1 MEILIKAFI
10 TTVLVV
16 ITSNVLAKLLI
27 KIIRWIK
34 NK

>member
-16 ITSNVLAKLLI
+16 ITSNLLAKLLI

>member
-27 KIIRWIK
+27 KVIRWIK

>member
-16 ITSNVLAKLLI
+16 IASNLLAKLLI
-27 KIIRWIK
+27 KVIRWIK
-34 NK
+34 DK

>member
-1 MEILIKAFI
+1 MSILIKAFI

-16 ITSNVLAKLLI
+16 ITSNLLAKLLI

>member
-1 MEILIKAFI
+1 MEILIKSFI

-34 NK
+34 DK

>member
-16 ITSNVLAKLLI
+16 ITSNLLAKLLI
-27 KIIRWIK
+27 KVIRWIK

>member
-1 MEILIKAFI
+1 MSILIKAFI

>member
-1 MEILIKAFI
+1 MEILIKSFI

>member
-16 ITSNVLAKLLI
+16 ITSNLLAKLLI

-34 NK
+34 DK

>member
-1 MEILIKAFI
+1 MEILIKSFI

-16 ITSNVLAKLLI
+16 IVSNLLANLLI

>member
-34 NK
+34 DK

>member
-16 ITSNVLAKLLI
+16 IASNLLAKLLI
-27 KIIRWIK
+27 KIVSWIK

>member
-16 ITSNVLAKLLI
+16 IASNLLAKLLI
-27 KIIRWIK
+27 KVIRWIK